1 MKIEGSI
8 ERFFYTGKVG
18 NITSGERTTLGK
30 CSSCSLVMTAQARLS
45 EYTKKRNAKPVIRW
59 GNAERVWPDVQTT
72 LSKIIPSSIRDSL
85 VEATRCLEHGA
96 YTASVA
102 MTGRALE
109 AVARHFHKGGK
120 EKHLMLGKGLE
131 ELHANKIIDERLYL
145 WSKELHEH
153 RNLAAHATDALFTK
167 DDAGDLFDFAVAICE
182 YVFVVSKKYET
193 FVGRKESRKEIK
205 KFIEQAPSL
214 ETRIK

>member
-1 MKIEGSI
+1 
-8 ERFFYTGKVG
+8 
-18 NITSGERTTLGK
+18 
-30 CSSCSLVMTAQARLS
+30 MTAVQKLMEFDDRRGKSAIS
-45 EYTKKRNAKPVIRW
+45 TW
-59 GNAERVWPDVQTT
+59 SDAERVWPGVQTT
-72 LSKIIPSSIRDSL
+72 LSKVIPSSIRDSL
-85 VEATRCLEHGA
+85 AEATKCLEHGG

-153 RNLAAHATDALFTK
+153 RNLAAHATEAFFTK
-167 DDAGDLFDFAVAICE
+167 DDAEDLFNFAVAICE
-182 YVFVVSKKYET
+182 YVFVISTKYES
-193 FVGRKESRKEIK
+193 FVRRKENK
-205 KFIEQAPSL
+205 KLTLKLLAETPTL
-214 ETRIK
+214 ETGIK